1 MKKIKYIF
9 LFFLIFSIIYCLK
22 NETNNA
28 DEMSIKYHVVERG
41 ETIFEISQRY
51 GISIKEI
58 KKANPILNE
67 DFSNLTIGL
76 KLVVSEDSVSSQS
89 LKSEF

>member
-1 MKKIKYIF
+1 MY
-9 LFFLIFSIIYCLK
+9 LIISIISCLK
-22 NETNNA
+22 NETNDG
-28 DEMSIKYHVVERG
+28 DETSIKYHVVERG
-41 ETIFEISQRY
+41 ETIFEISQKY

-67 DFSNLTIGL
+67 DFSNLTMGL

>member
-1 MKKIKYIF
+1 M
-9 LFFLIFSIIYCLK
+9 
-22 NETNNA
+22 
-28 DEMSIKYHVVERG
+28 VERG

-76 KLVVSEDSVSSQS
+76 KLILSEDSVSSQS
-89 LKSEF
+89 LKSKF